1 MLSLLPRLKSRL
13 EKYAI
18 SACPRLDFLPHPT
31 TPSPRGIKAPPKN
44 KNWQSIAFCTPPHR
58 FSTQSSQYQNK
69 KAKAY
74 SVQTVTELRLPV
86 SESSTR
92 SRNFM
97 SSTDS
102 KHKFHKTEI
111 EIWPSIGFKLG
122 SSWLG
127 TLSHNLS
134 TMFVQPLKSW
144 NNPGDIL
151 LSWKCASVIKS
162 HLPSLRV
169 ASTPNKTKSNQHG
182 LNHLQTLHKHT
193 HTHTHTRIHTKLR
206 LLARRRCEWKPS
218 NPWGD
223 KRKSWTCLPFSFH
236 LIDTRNKKMKP

>member
-1 MLSLLPRLKSRL
+1 M
-13 EKYAI
+13 
-18 SACPRLDFLPHPT
+18 
-31 TPSPRGIKAPPKN
+31 
-44 KNWQSIAFCTPPHR
+44 
-58 FSTQSSQYQNK
+58 
-69 KAKAY
+69 
-74 SVQTVTELRLPV
+74 PV
-86 SESSTR
+86 LESSTR

-111 EIWPSIGFKLG
+111 EIWPSIGFNLG

-162 HLPSLRV
+162 HLPSFRV

-193 HTHTHTRIHTKLR
+193 HTHTRTHAYTLNYAS
-206 LLARRRCEWKPS
+206 LLAVGVNGSPQIPGVTKGNLGLTSLSHSTWLTPETKIWNLRFTQPPCSVRPHQEQKE
-218 NPWGD
+218 
-223 KRKSWTCLPFSFH
+223 K
-236 LIDTRNKKMKP
+236 LIY